1 MSKLIKS
8 LTARLQAHRS
18 AVSAVLALGLKAGG
32 ALLTLAVFTLAAR
45 AMSPDE
51 FGRLA
56 IWFNA
61 VSFLAVAACFGQ
73 DTLIARS
80 FGEYS
85 SKGDYAQAWGAYR
98 YGWSMTVVSA
108 IVFAAAMLFLAP
120 FCFPQLART
129 ALLGGAF
136 FLLTQTL
143 LHYSSHSTRVIVN
156 FVVSEVSRELI
167 WRIVLL
173 VVVIWAVLHQDLTPA
188 EFFFAAGVGQILSLL
203 AALRFVR
210 ASYLEH
216 PAGALDQRDRKHWL
230 SRGLAMWQSATVEAG
245 SAYFDVILIGFV
257 ASPADAGDYFAAARI
272 ANVFIM
278 VLTGL
283 NTYSMSHSA
292 SLHFSGQTQ
301 KLQDILRVLVSVST
315 AMLAPLLA
323 LIYIFGRDILMIFGE
338 RFAGVYPT
346 LVVLATA
353 CFIMSAC
360 GSASVILLTTGHEKL
375 YSRIITAAT
384 LGRFALTAILAHFY
398 GSVGAASAFALV
410 NAPLFIALSVIC
422 KRAIGADTSI
432 VSLFVHLWKRR
443 RKAGVAGEA
452 VAQPESPARQAPTI
466 G

>member
-1 MSKLIKS
+1 MPALLKS
-8 LTARLQAHRS
+8 LASRLQAHRA
-18 AVSAVLALGLKAGG
+18 AVAAVLALGLKAGG
-32 ALLTLAVFTLAAR
+32 ALLTLAIFTLAAR

-80 FGEYS
+80 FGEYAA
-85 SKGDYAQAWGAYR
+85 KGDYSQAWGAYR
-98 YGWSMTVVSA
+98 YGWGMTLASGV
-108 IVFAAAMLFLAP
+108 VFAAGMLFLAP
-120 FCFPQLART
+120 FLFPHVART

-156 FVVSEVSRELI
+156 FVVSEVTRELI
-167 WRIVLL
+167 WRVVLL
-173 VVVIWAVLHQDLTPA
+173 VVVIWSVLHQDLTPA
-188 EFFFAAGVGQILSLL
+188 EFFFAAGLGQILSLV
-203 AALRFVR
+203 AALRYVR
-210 ASYLEH
+210 GFYRDHAVE
-216 PAGALDQRDRKHWL
+216 ALDQSDRRHWL
-230 SRGLAMWQSATVEAG
+230 SRGFAMWQSATVEAG
-245 SAYFDVILIGFV
+245 SAYFDVILMGYV

-301 KLQDILRVLVSVST
+301 KLQDILRALVSVST

-323 LIYIFGRDILMIFGE
+323 LIYVFGHEILMIFGE
-338 RFAGVYPT
+338 RFASVYPT

-353 CFIMSAC
+353 CFVMSAC

-384 LGRFALTAILAHFY
+384 LGRFALTATLAHFY
-398 GSVGAASAFALV
+398 GSLGAASAFALV

-432 VSLFVHLWKRR
+432 MSVVTYLWRRR
-443 RKAGVAGEA
+443 RKGDL
-452 VAQPESPARQAPTI
+452 PASEVV
-466 G
+466 

>member
-1 MSKLIKS
+1 MTLSFKS
-8 LTARLQAHRS
+8 LAAILAGREA
-18 AVSAVLALGLKAGG
+18 AIAAVLALGIKAAG

-80 FGEYS
+80 FGEYA
-85 SKGDYAQAWGAYR
+85 SKGDRSQAWGAYR
-98 YGWSMTVVSA
+98 YGWTMTIASGV
-108 IVFAAAMLFLAP
+108 VFAGAMLFLAP
-120 FCFPQLART
+120 FFFPQLVRT
-129 ALLGGAF
+129 ALLAGAF

-156 FVVSEVSRELI
+156 FFVSEVSRELI
-167 WRIVLL
+167 WRIALL
-173 VVVIWAVLHQDLTPA
+173 IAVIWAVLHQGLTPT
-188 EFFFAAGVGQILSLL
+188 EFFFAAGVGQILSLV
-203 AALRFVR
+203 AALHHVR
-210 ASYLEH
+210 KSYLAH
-216 PAGALDQRDRKHWL
+216 SVDSLSQQDRKHWL

-245 SAYFDVILIGFV
+245 SAYFDVILIGYV

-292 SLHFSGQTQ
+292 SLHFSGQTR
-301 KLQDILRVLVSVST
+301 KLQDILRALVSVST
-315 AMLAPLLA
+315 VMLAPLLA
-323 LIYIFGRDILMIFGE
+323 LIYVFGREILTIFGE
-338 RFAGVYPT
+338 RFASVYPT

-353 CFIMSAC
+353 CFVMSSC
-360 GSASVILLTTGHEKL
+360 GSASVILLTTGHERI

-384 LGRFALTAILAHFY
+384 LGRFTLTAILAHFY
-398 GSVGAASAFALV
+398 GSLGAACAFALV

-432 VSLFVHLWKRR
+432 MSVFAYLWER
-443 RKAGVAGEA
+443 RKKSANPAGEIA
-452 VAQPESPARQAPTI
+452 SQTEPQAR
-466 G
+466 